1 MNEQTDTI
9 LETALTTVPLAPLPA
24 GFMARTL
31 RQLPPRAVPVIRF
44 RLEFL
49 DMALPLAIGV
59 FAAAILLVMGWYTGI
74 LSLDWFPTPANP
86 LTLPSL
92 TTLPLTTWA
101 GIAVLVLAIEA
112 MLTVVGVLAYSLW
125 GDAAAGFSAPV

>member
-9 LETALTTVPLAPLPA
+9 LETALTTVPLAPLPT

-31 RQLPPRAVPVIRF
+31 RQLPPRAIAVIRF

-49 DMALPLAIGV
+49 DMALPLAVGV
-59 FAAAILLVMGWYTGI
+59 FVAAILLVIGWYTGI
-74 LSLDWFPTPANP
+74 LSLDWFPAPANP
-86 LTLPSL
+86 LILPSF

-101 GIAVLVLAIEA
+101 GIGVLILAIEA
-112 MLTVVGVLAYSLW
+112 MLTMVGVLAYTLW
-125 GDAAAGFSAPV
+125 GDAAAGFSTSA